1 MEYLFLE
8 LVLRG
13 TDYYFTSGNGQ
24 STWAWDATNPF
35 GTTAGADKEII
46 WDDGQAAITAPT
58 VNSAQT
64 FATTAAANTTVAISL
79 STAGSG
85 GTLEYNVSTS
95 TTTPTT
101 GWQASSTVNVTR
113 GTSYYFWARR
123 SVSDVDRSD
132 TILLCPYLLPDTA
145 IAGTSS
151 DISSVAT
158 SATTTVSLMA
168 RATDEVAVRLNNG
181 STNLG
186 TRSGNGDI
194 TWTGSLPTG
203 TSTTTYELFTRRPVS
218 TGGDNLWDATD
229 DTFTVTRLATA
240 TPAAPTDMTFV
251 TATTASDSVVVTASA
266 SGGGTGTLEVGLDNV
281 NWFVSG
287 TNFGSRI
294 RGTAHTWYARVNNG
308 GTVSSSYSESHTPPY
323 LLPDTAI
330 AGTSS
335 SISDTATSA
344 VTTVSLMARSTDEV
358 AVRINNGGTNLG
370 TRSGNG
376 DITWTGSLPT
386 GTSTTTYELFTRRP
400 VSTGGD
406 NLWDATNDTFT
417 VTRLAAGASAD
428 VTITISSIPAQGGD
442 PVTWNVSSSRAGST
456 GNGATGTTTNPV
468 ALDFNEVVK
477 FATNAQT
484 QGNVTV
490 QSFDAGEW
498 TNTSSITLVGPS
510 DNANKTRPA
519 SGITPLEQDA
529 IGIIGASS
537 TTFYFTQK
545 ASDADASITFPS
557 VINMEDVDTS
567 YNVAIGAR
575 GSNAF
580 QSTTVYEIR
589 DSSNTS
595 TLRGSRTGVG
605 TINVTTSFPQFL
617 GIGIEK
623 SIYCRL
629 PIANGGDN
637 VLRPVKDADD
647 NNVYTLYQGTAPG
660 ANVPTEDSYGM
671 AIYDHSGDLVTCFQE
686 GHTVLRET
694 FNGTIQTSTTA
705 FVDLQTNLTGVNSSN
720 SIIFINGV
728 AGAAGG
734 GSAYAVNAATR
745 FSGTNVRIARQPSV
759 YTAEVS
765 VMQYVGASL
774 NDTADPYGME
784 VYNANGDLV
793 LDDLAP
799 TYALKEI
806 IDINPTTPGGLG
818 GTTVTVYT
826 NFNGLTNYAYIELAA
841 GRYPISG
848 GLPIPAVACTTGNAA
863 LMAPRIAGT
872 SGSDYRYVVVAMSK
886 NATTTDFKLAM
897 LVEKSSSTPSYYGG
911 SASDYGIQLF
921 DSSGGLNFDSGWRQA
936 IVQNVISANQFTSGG
951 LNQNGSYDVE
961 TGWDGVTVP
970 LSQGSGTPEALS
982 QIRST
987 STSVSLTGLNS
998 MDPTNTFLLGGFV
1011 AGNIQYYSQPY
1022 YQDQNQIGVGGGGKH
1037 VPAISITGNTT
1048 ATLSMFRL
1056 QDGPT
1061 TSTPAEYGGRLA
1073 TSYHAHGDFVLA
1085 RIT

>member
-1 MEYLFLE
+1 MATMQTKWVDVGVRPVYGPVFIYGYQFGNSTGDMSNTQNGTTD
-8 LVLRG
+8 RG
-13 TDYYFTSGNGQ
+13 INSVYSGSNVNNLYFVSSSAGSTSLQVTGQ
-24 STWAWDATNPF
+24 QANSGWSSISIGGSSLNRADATFSSSASITTWQWEGLTNRF
-35 GTTAGADKEII
+35 GTTGGADKEII
-46 WDDGQAAITAPT
+46 FDDGIAISAPI
-58 VNSAQT
+58 VNNAQT
-64 FATTAAANTTVAISL
+64 FATTAAANTTVVISL

-85 GTLEYNVSTS
+85 GTLQYNKSTS

-101 GWQASSTVNVTR
+101 GWQSSSTVTVTR

-123 SVSDVDRSD
+123 SVSDVDRSN
-132 TILLCPYLLPDTA
+132 TILLCPYLTPDT
-145 IAGTSS
+145 
-151 DISSVAT
+151 V
-158 SATTTVSLMA
+158 
-168 RATDEVAVRLNNG
+168 
-181 STNLG
+181 
-186 TRSGNGDI
+186 
-194 TWTGSLPTG
+194 
-203 TSTTTYELFTRRPVS
+203 
-218 TGGDNLWDATD
+218 
-229 DTFTVTRLATA
+229 
-240 TPAAPTDMTFV
+240 
-251 TATTASDSVVVTASA
+251 
-266 SGGGTGTLEVGLDNV
+266 
-281 NWFVSG
+281 
-287 TNFGSRI
+287 
-294 RGTAHTWYARVNNG
+294 
-308 GTVSSSYSESHTPPY
+308 
-323 LLPDTAI
+323 I

-344 VTTVSLMARSTDEV
+344 VTTVSSMARSTDEV

-417 VTRLAAGASAD
+417 VTRLAAGAFAD
-428 VTITISSIPAQGGD
+428 VTITISSVPAQGGD

-519 SGITPLEQDA
+519 SGITTLEQDA

-705 FVDLQTNLTGVNSSN
+705 SVDLQTNLTGVNKNN
-720 SIIFINGV
+720 SIIVINGI
-728 AGAAGG
+728 ASAAGG
-734 GSAYAVNAATR
+734 GSAYAVNAATT

-765 VMQYVGASL
+765 VMQYAGTSL
-774 NDTADPYGME
+774 NDTPDPYGME

-806 IDINPTTPGGLG
+806 IDINPAAPGGLG
-818 GTTVTVYT
+818 STTVTVYT

-841 GRYPISG
+841 GRYPTSG

-951 LNQNGSYDVE
+951 LNQNGNYDVE

-970 LSQGSGTPEALS
+970 LSQGNGTPEALS
-982 QIRST
+982 EIRST